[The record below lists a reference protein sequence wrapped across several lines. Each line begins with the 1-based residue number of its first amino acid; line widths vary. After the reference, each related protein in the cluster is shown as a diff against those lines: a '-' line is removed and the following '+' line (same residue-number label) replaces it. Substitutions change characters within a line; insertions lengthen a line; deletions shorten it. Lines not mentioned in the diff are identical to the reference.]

1 MARTLTLAT
10 AVTWLVWATSIS
22 AQAPASSAAS
32 AAAAAPKRDLTGVW
46 MIRNPAGMRG
56 YAGATF
62 TKEEPEMTPWA
73 IAKYKE
79 AKNTNGGQ
87 YDLETTNDPVVT
99 KCYPPGTPR
108 VYFHPYP
115 FEFIPTPK
123 YVLMFY
129 EYDHTMRRIYTD
141 GRPLPPD
148 PDLTWMGTSVG
159 RWENDTHLWW
169 TPLAL
174 MKKPGSTDWDIR
186 TAPKCASPSGSGAR
200 IAITC
205 RSTSLS
211 RIPRPCSSSGLPLF
225 TPNCALSGSW
235 VKSPAPAI
243 IWNSR
248 RSRSRHL

>member
-115 FEFIPTPK
+115 FEFIQTPK
-123 YVLMFY
+123 YVLMLY
-129 EYDHTMRRIYTD
+129 EYDHAIRRIYTD

-148 PDLTWMGTSVG
+148 PDLTWMGTSIG
-159 RWENDTHLWW
+159 RWENDTTFVVDTVGFNEKTWIDRLGHPHSSEMHVTERFRRTDRDHLQIDFIITDPKALLKQW
-169 TPLAL
+169 T
-174 MKKPGSTDWDIR
+174 STFYAELRPQWELGEIS
-186 TAPKCASPSGSGAR
+186 CSGDYLEFKA
-200 IAITC
+200 
-205 RSTSLS
+205 
-211 RIPRPCSSSGLPLF
+211 F
-225 TPNCALSGSW
+225 E
-235 VKSPAPAI
+235 K
-243 IWNSR
+243 
-248 RSRSRHL
+248 